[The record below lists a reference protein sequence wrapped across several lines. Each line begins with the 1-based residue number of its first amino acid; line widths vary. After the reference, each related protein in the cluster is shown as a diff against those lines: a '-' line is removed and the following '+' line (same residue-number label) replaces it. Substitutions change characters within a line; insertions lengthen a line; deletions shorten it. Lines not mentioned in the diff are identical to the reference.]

1 MWSKMTIINSPFSER
16 GNDRNNRNKERPH
29 MFFAYYN
36 DIAATADAMELDGDG
51 DIRGIPNL
59 QIVNGG
65 QTYLF

>member
-1 MWSKMTIINSPFSER
+1 
-16 GNDRNNRNKERPH
+16 

-36 DIAATADAMELDGDG
+36 DIVATADAMELDGDG

>member
-1 MWSKMTIINSPFSER
+1 
-16 GNDRNNRNKERPH
+16 

-59 QIVNGG
+59 QIANGG